1 MHGLEFQIRIQM
13 HKQNYYPVMNTNKGL
28 GMEDGLL
35 CGVYYVMQGHAMQL
49 PTRQTK
55 N

>member
-13 HKQNYYPVMNTNKGL
+13 QQQNYYPVMNTNKGL
-28 GMEDGLL
+28 GMD
-35 CGVYYVMQGHAMQL
+35 GVYYVMQGHAMQL